1 MSFSEDEAGTPA
13 EDQQRLGH
21 LAHDARL
28 LARRDGSGAATRP
41 SERERVAESVATL
54 HRHQLTEP
62 PARRRRSRT
71 PRWIFIAV
79 ALLAIVIFVVGI
91 SVAIWLRHSMRA
103 ALPTIDGTLHLAG
116 LQAPVSVTRNA
127 QGVPSIKASS
137 ADDLLFAQGFVTAQD
152 RLWQMDALRR
162 HAAGELAEILGANL
176 VEHDKRQ
183 RYLQLREAA
192 DRAATSMPPDKLH
205 ELQAYTRG
213 VNAYIDGHRDR
224 LPIEFRL
231 LHYTP
236 RPWTPRDSLLVSL
249 VMWQDLTT
257 SFPEKLD
264 REALSRHLSAAQL
277 ADLYPTGSWRD
288 RPPTQPK
295 ADLTA
300 PHELEEI
307 PLDPTQSKL
316 APPSAPA
323 VSADDLYAITSAFR
337 SPACTDC
344 RAGSNNWAVSAAHSS
359 SGAPL
364 LSNDMHL
371 QLGAPDIWYEAVLHT
386 AASTFTPA
394 VDVAGFTLPGLPWV
408 VVGRNE
414 HVAWSFTSLGADVQ
428 DLRIEHLRGS
438 GSDTQFEQENGSW
451 SAVQHHLEH
460 IIVRGGHDVSLD
472 VLAVSH
478 TVGTNR
484 IETPIISPLLPA
496 ESRTLS
502 LAWTVYDP
510 ACVESSFA
518 TVNSASDGASIVAA
532 LASFGGPALNLVY
545 ADDHGH
551 IGYHAIGRI
560 PVRGAPTQH
569 PLVLEQTQPENPEP
583 DSEEDDEDH
592 GATIRVPDAIDAQ
605 PHSPQRIDVAYEPA
619 RRRMHRAAPRQK
631 AATPKHPQA
640 QPPRTPPPPVVQ
652 SFTIGSPISPVPSD
666 ALDATQIWSGYVPY
680 EELPAIQ
687 DPVSGVIATANARIA
702 PDNYPYAIT
711 RDWADAYRVERIYRL
726 LEGHTGL
733 TPQALLTIQTDQH
746 SEFDL
751 ALAQRLAYAID
762 HASRTARADDA
773 GRLRKAADLMR
784 SWNGEMSAGSPAAA
798 IVASANAELWPALLV
813 PQIVAHDGGSRGA
826 AQRVALL
833 YLWNERTTALE
844 SLLQHSPPRWLPPGV
859 ASWNDLL
866 TTIVERGLHSAG
878 APRDLTRWQ
887 YGSTHKLNIEHPLFS
902 GRAWLAILLNATTGS
917 GPRAIGGDATTI
929 DAIGRSFGPSERFTA
944 DLSDTEA
951 TLANVTTGESG
962 NPASPWYLDQLIP
975 WLHGTSPRLPL
986 NKDVA
991 EHTLTLL
998 P

>member
-1 MSFSEDEAGTPA
+1 MSFSADEAGKPA

-21 LAHDARL
+21 LAHNSRL
-28 LARRDGSGAATRP
+28 LTRRDGAGAAANP

-54 HRHQLTEP
+54 HRHQLAEP
-62 PARRRRSRT
+62 PVRRNRSRT
-71 PRWIFIAV
+71 PRWILITV
-79 ALLAIVIFVVGI
+79 ALLVIVIFAAGI
-91 SVAIWLRHSMRA
+91 SAAIWLRHSMRA

-116 LQAPVSVTRNA
+116 LHAPVSVTRNA
-127 QGVPSIKASS
+127 QGVPSIKASCT
-137 ADDLLFAQGFVTAQD
+137 DDLLMAQGFVTAQD

-162 HAAGELAEILGANL
+162 HAAGELAEILGSNL

-183 RYLQLREAA
+183 RYLQLRQAA
-192 DRAATSMPPDKLH
+192 DRAVTGLPPDNLH
-205 ELQAYTRG
+205 ELEMYTRG

-231 LHYTP
+231 LHYIP

-300 PHELEEI
+300 PHEIEEI

-316 APPSAPA
+316 APPSTPGG
-323 VSADDLYAITSAFR
+323 SADELAAITTAFR
-337 SPACTDC
+337 SPNCIDC
-344 RAGSNNWAVSAAHSS
+344 RAGSNNWAVSGAHTV

-364 LSNDMHL
+364 VSNDMHL
-371 QLGAPDIWYEAVLHT
+371 QLSVPAIWYEAVLHT
-386 AASTFTPA
+386 TSTRSLPP
-394 VDVAGFTLPGLPWV
+394 VDVEGFTLPGMPWV

-414 HVAWSFTSLGADVQ
+414 HVAWSFTNLGADVQ
-428 DLRIEHLRGS
+428 DVRIEHLRGS
-438 GSDTQFEQENGSW
+438 GSDTQFEREDGSW
-451 SAVQHHLEH
+451 APAQHHSEH
-460 IIVRGGHDVSLD
+460 IVVRGGRDVSLD
-472 VLAVSH
+472 VLTVSH
-478 TVGTNR
+478 TIGTAT
-484 IETPIISPLLPA
+484 IETPIISPMFPS
-496 ESRTLS
+496 EKRELS
-502 LAWTVYDP
+502 LAWTIYDP
-510 ACVESSFA
+510 ACVPSSLA
-518 TVNSASDGASIVAA
+518 TVNGASDGSAMVAA
-532 LASFGGPALNLVY
+532 IASFGGPALNLIY

-551 IGYHAIGRI
+551 IGYHAVGRI
-560 PVRGAPTQH
+560 PVRGAPMHH
-569 PLVLEQTQPENPEP
+569 PRAIEETLPENPEP

-592 GATIRVPDAIDAQ
+592 GAMMRIPDGIAPPIF
-605 PHSPQRIDVAYEPA
+605 SPQRLDVAFEPA
-619 RRRMHRAAPRQK
+619 HRRARRAAPRQK
-631 AATPKHPQA
+631 SAAPTHPQA
-640 QPPRTPPPPVVQ
+640 TPLRTPPPPAEQ
-652 SFTIGSPISPVPSD
+652 SFTIGSPISPVPAD
-666 ALDATQIWSGYVPY
+666 ALDATQIWSEYVPY
-680 EELPAIQ
+680 EELPSIQ
-687 DPVSGVIATANARIA
+687 DPVSGVIATANARIT
-702 PDNYPYAIT
+702 PEDYPYAIT
-711 RDWADAYRVERIYRL
+711 RNWVDAYRIERIYRL
-726 LEGHTGL
+726 LEGHSGL
-733 TPQALLTIQTDQH
+733 TPQALLEIQADQH

-762 HASRTARADDA
+762 HASKSARADDA
-773 GRLRKAADLMR
+773 GRLRQAADLMR

-798 IVASANAELWPALLV
+798 IVASANEELWPALLV
-813 PQIVAHDGGSRGA
+813 PQILAHDGGSRSD
-826 AQRVALL
+826 AQHVAQL

-844 SLLQHSPPRWLPPGV
+844 SLLQHSPARWLPPGV

-866 TTIVERGLHSAG
+866 TAVVERGLHNAG
-878 APRDLTRWQ
+878 APHDLSRWQ
-887 YGSTHKLNIEHPLFS
+887 YGSTHKVNIEHPLFS
-902 GRAWLAILLNATTGS
+902 GRAWLAALLGATTGS
-917 GPRAIGGDATTI
+917 GSRAMGGDATTI

-962 NPASPWYLDQLIP
+962 NPASPWYLDQLMP

-986 NKDVA
+986 NRDAA